1 MTYSPTPRQ
10 QALLRFITGFQE
22 AHEAV
27 SPSYREM
34 GTGIVRSHVAAFKL
48 SCSLEERGLIRRFR
62 RRYRL
67 PTLYAPFR
75 ARAIEV
81 LHPVAIPRDHRG
93 NPLYFTQP
101 LTVNNGGGE

>member
-1 MTYSPTPRQ
+1 MTYSPTSRQ
-10 QALLRFITGFQE
+10 QALLRFIIGYLD
-22 AHEAV
+22 AHEDV

-34 GTGIVRSHVAAFKL
+34 GLGIGRSHVAAFKL
-48 SCSLEERGLIRRFR
+48 SCSLEERGLIRR
-62 RRYRL
+62 L
-67 PTLYAPFR
+67 PNR

-101 LTVNNGGGE
+101 LTVNNGGE

>member
-10 QALLRFITGFQE
+10 QALLRFIIGYQE
-22 AHEAV
+22 AHEGV

-48 SCSLEERGLIRRFR
+48 SCSLEERGLIRR
-62 RRYRL
+62 L
-67 PTLYAPFR
+67 PIR

-81 LHPVAIPRDHRG
+81 LHPVAIPRSPSG
-93 NPLYFTQP
+93 EPLYFTQP
-101 LTVNNGGGE
+101 IRSA